1 MARYQFI
8 IAYDGTH
15 FEGFQRQEKAR
26 TVQGEVEKALHKL
39 NWDGK
44 AILAAGRTDTGTHA
58 DGQVIA
64 FDLDWAHSPL
74 ELSRAVNA
82 NLPADI
88 VVKQASTVRSDF
100 HPRFDAVARC
110 YCYRLFHAF
119 ERDPLRERYAW
130 RVQSEVDVDLLNEAA
145 QVLIGTHDFSSFG
158 APTRPGGSTIREVCQ
173 ADWEAQR
180 EFLQF
185 EIRANAF
192 LYHMV
197 RRLVY
202 LQVLVGQNRFSLDEF
217 RRGVLETKNQP
228 PGLAPAHG
236 LVLSEVFYPPTGM
249 LDFDQPEI
257 RSG

>member
-39 NWDGK
+39 NWQGK

-58 DGQVIA
+58 EGQVIA
-64 FDLDWAHSPL
+64 FDLDWAHTPL

-82 NLPADI
+82 NLPMDI
-88 VVKQASTVRSDF
+88 VVKQAATARPDF
-100 HPRFDAVARC
+100 HPRFEAVARC
-110 YCYRLFHAF
+110 YRYRLFHAL

-130 RVQSEVDVDLLNEAA
+130 RVQSEVEMDLLNKAA
-145 QVLIGTHDFSSFG
+145 QILIGVHDFVSFG
-158 APTRPGGSTIREVCQ
+158 TPPRPGGSTIREVNQ
-173 ADWEAQR
+173 AKWVEER

-202 LQVLVGQNRFSLDEF
+202 IQVLVGQKRFSLDEF
-217 RRGVLETKNQP
+217 RRGVLEVHSQP

-236 LVLSEVFYPPTGM
+236 LVLSDVVYPPVGM
-249 LDFDQPEI
+249 LDFDQP
-257 RSG
+257 GK